1 MSEAL
6 ARRSA
11 MIWQRLKLAIAL
23 GTALLLLLVGAAAAS
38 LLVRGERAA
47 VAVGRASLSRA
58 ALAVENALDRQL
70 LQVHGALASLPA
82 LFEAAQ
88 ATPGA
93 SSLAVTLLRT
103 LNFQTLAYRDLLL
116 VGADGTILAS
126 ARATAG
132 RRVLPAEVQA
142 LTQQPTALA
151 GPVRNSVTGDWS
163 VYVGR
168 RIPTWSGVTPVAEVP
183 LRTLMGLLEETGV
196 PPGVRIALE
205 RPGGE
210 LIASQPH
217 DEVMTGRVVPGA
229 LGGHPPDGIVF
240 RSQAA
245 DGAAQ
250 LAVVR
255 ASLYGDVRIVLYQ
268 DLDQVLAGWHGDRDA
283 ILIIAATGALMIAA
297 FAAALAVAVH
307 QRERV
312 EAERARAADVLL
324 HAIEAMSDGFVMW
337 DEQDRFVTCNQRFRE
352 LYALSS
358 PFLKPGMRFE
368 EVVRRGVELGQYP
381 QAEGDR
387 EGFVRAMMDLHRDVS
402 GAVERLLP
410 GGRWVLIKERR
421 TADGGIV
428 GIRTDITA
436 LKAAL
441 AELALA
447 NERVGEAAAETRRQN
462 AVLVEREKQ
471 IRYLAEHD
479 DLTGLPNRAFFR
491 ERIGATLRVPRA
503 PGEGVALLFLDLDR
517 FKDINDTLGH
527 PVGDALLRAAAQRLG
542 GCVGDGSRVARLGG
556 DEFAVIVTGPGQ
568 PDAAQ
573 ALAAG
578 IIAELAEPYHLR
590 GHTLSVTVSIGI
602 AVAGAGADADVLLK
616 QADLALYRAKAQGGG
631 TACLF
636 EPGMDEKLHDR
647 LQLEAELREAVT
659 AEPFELAYQP
669 VFDLASNRTVGFE
682 ALLRW
687 RHPTRGLISP
697 AVFVPLAEDTRLIV
711 DIGAWVL
718 RRACADAARLPPEVT
733 VAVNLSPVQLAM
745 GDIVATVAAAVAESG
760 VAPGRLELEITETA
774 LFTNDQRNLDTLR
787 RLKAMGMAIVLD
799 DFGTGY
805 SSLSHLRLFPFSK
818 IKIDRSFVS
827 EMAVRAD
834 SAAIVEATV
843 ALAQRLGMAT
853 TAEGIET
860 MDQYERVRRA
870 GCTQAQGYYLGRPQ
884 PLELARA
891 AVFAAGARVTAG
903 AD

>member
-1 MSEAL
+1 
-6 ARRSA
+6 
-11 MIWQRLKLAIAL
+11 MIWQRPKLAIAL
-23 GTALLLLLVGAAAAS
+23 GAGLLLLLVGAATAS
-38 LLVRGERAA
+38 LLARGERAA
-47 VAVGRASLSRA
+47 LAVARAGLARA

-82 LFEAAQ
+82 LFDAAQ
-88 ATPGA
+88 AAPGA
-93 SSLAVTLLRT
+93 SPLAVALLRT

-116 VGADGTILAS
+116 VGPDGAILAS

-132 RRVLPAEVQA
+132 RRVLPAEVRA

-151 GPVRNSVTGDWS
+151 GPVRNNVTGDWS

-168 RIPTWSGVTPVAEVP
+168 RVPGWSGVTPVAEVP
-183 LRTLMGLLEETGV
+183 LRTLMGLLEESGV

-205 RPGGE
+205 RPGGV

-217 DEVMTGRVVPGA
+217 DETMTGRVVPGA
-229 LGGHPPDGIVF
+229 LGGHTPDGAVFRSDPPDGPP
-240 RSQAA
+240 
-245 DGAAQ
+245 Q

-268 DLDQVLAGWHGDRDA
+268 GLDQVLASWHGERDG
-283 ILIIAATGALMIAA
+283 ILMIAAGGAFMIVA

-312 EAERARAADVLL
+312 EAERARAADVLFN
-324 HAIEAMSDGFVMW
+324 AIEAMSDGFVMW

-358 PFLKPGMRFE
+358 PFLKPGIRFE
-368 EVVRRGVELGQYP
+368 EVVRRGVALGQYP
-381 QAEGDR
+381 QAEGDP
-387 EGFVRAMMDLHRDVS
+387 EGFVRAMLDLHRDVAGS
-402 GAVERLLP
+402 VERLLP

-436 LKAAL
+436 LKTAL

-447 NERVGEAAAETRRQN
+447 NERAGEAAAETRRQN

-479 DLTGLPNRAFFR
+479 DLTTLPNRAFFR
-491 ERIGATLRVPRA
+491 ERIGAMLRGPFA
-503 PGEGVALLFLDLDR
+503 AGEVLALLFLDLDR

-527 PVGDALLRAAAQRLG
+527 PVGDALLRAAAQRLD

-556 DEFAVIVTGPGQ
+556 DEFAVICTGPG
-568 PDAAQ
+568 PATVGQ
-573 ALAAG
+573 ALADE
-578 IIAELAEPYHLR
+578 IIAALSEPYYLR

-602 AVAGAGADADVLLK
+602 AVARGEGADADVLLR

-647 LQLEAELREAVT
+647 LQLEADLREAVVT
-659 AEPFELAYQP
+659 EPFELAYQP
-669 VFDLASNRTVGFE
+669 IFDLASNRALGVE

-718 RRACADAARLPPEVT
+718 RRACADACRLPPDVT
-733 VAVNLSPVQLAM
+733 VAVNLSPVQLAV
-745 GDIVATVAAAVAESG
+745 GDIVATVAAAVAETG

-774 LFTNDQRNLDTLR
+774 LFANDQRNIDTLR
-787 RLKAMGMAIVLD
+787 RLKALGMAIVLD

-860 MDQYERVRRA
+860 MDQHERVRRA

-891 AVFAAGARVTAG
+891 VFTARARESAG